1 MKNILIILSL
11 IFTIAGYSQYEVI
24 HINSAWN
31 MKNNLDLA
39 GLKNAKVKYVLL
51 EDQTPS
57 FKQQIKS
64 VPTIIIFDKNKKTK
78 GLWSGGIALR
88 LKVTKED
95 IQEHIDKLIDLENK

>member
-1 MKNILIILSL
+1 MKKILIILSL

-31 MKNNLDLA
+31 LQNNVNLD
-39 GLKNAKVKYVLL
+39 GLKNAKVKYILL
-51 EDQTPS
+51 EDQVPS

-64 VPTIIIFDKNKKTK
+64 VPTILVLYNGKPR
-78 GLWSGGIALR
+78 GQWSGGIALK

-95 IQEHIDKLIDLENK
+95 IENHIEKLKAQ

>member
-1 MKNILIILSL
+1 MKKLLIILSL

-31 MKNNLDLA
+31 SRNNLNLD
-39 GLKNAKVKYVLL
+39 GLKNARVKYVLL

-64 VPTIIIFDKNKKTK
+64 VPTILVLHNGKPK
-78 GLWSGGIALR
+78 GQWKGGIALK

-95 IQEHIDKLIDLENK
+95 IENHIERLKAQ